1 MKKIYMK
8 PNMDV
13 VRVRIE
19 QVLAAESLNN
29 NAGSGETVDDPNDVL
44 GNEGGSVWD
53 ED

>member
-13 VRVRIE
+13 VRVRME
-19 QVLAAESLNN
+19 QVPAAESLKN
-29 NAGSGETVDDPNDVL
+29 NAGSDDTVTDPNEVL

-53 ED
+53 EE

>member
-13 VRVRIE
+13 VRVRME
-19 QVLAAESLNN
+19 QVLAAESLKN
-29 NAGSGETVDDPNDVL
+29 NAGSGDIVTNPDDVL

-53 ED
+53 EE